1 MKDYW
6 QCGTPTHRGSDR
18 MLAFNRAHLCNCG
31 ASNLALSSMQPDT
44 EYFDERIPLG
54 YLITF
59 RSYGTWLHGRG
70 GSVDR
75 FHNTYGTPK
84 LPANQKRKQY
94 NQRLLKQPPVKL
106 SAARR
111 AAILEAVKETCEIR
125 KWDLWASNIRSNH
138 VHTVVSAN
146 CKPDRI
152 LNALKA
158 NATRKMRETGCW
170 SSEKSPWVYRGSKR
184 YLWRG
189 KDLDN
194 AIAYVLYEQGDA
206 LP

>member
-1 MKDYW
+1 M
-6 QCGTPTHRGSDR
+6 H
-18 MLAFNRAHLCNCG
+18 
-31 ASNLALSSMQPDT
+31 PDT
-44 EYFDERIPLG
+44 EYSDDRIPVG

-59 RSYGTWLHGRG
+59 RSYGTWLHGRD

-75 FHNTYGTPK
+75 FHNVYGNPK
-84 LPANQKRKQY
+84 LPADEKRKQA
-94 NQRLLKQPPVKL
+94 NRLLLKQPPVKL
-106 SAARR
+106 TAARR
-111 AAILEAVKETCEIR
+111 AAILAAVKETCEIR

-146 CKPDRI
+146 CKPEPI

-158 NATRKMRETGCW
+158 NATRKMREAGCW
-170 SSEKSPWVYRGSKR
+170 SSERSPWVYRGSKR
-184 YLWRG
+184 YLWRE

-194 AIAYVLYEQGDA
+194 AIAYVLYEQGDP